1 MSNNVDYFSK
11 RLGFTR
17 KEIAEAIGKSTRTVS
32 AKVNNVIPWTQL
44 EIAQVTELFKTKDHR
59 LNVEVIFFS
68 ELYSRMEN

>member
-44 EIAQVTELFKTKDHR
+44 EIAQVTELLRTKDQR

-68 ELYSRMEN
+68 ELYSIMEN

>member
-17 KEIAEAIGKSTRTVS
+17 KEIAKAIGKSTRTVS

-44 EIAQVTELFKTKDHR
+44 EIAQVTELLRTKDKR
-59 LNVEVIFFS
+59 LNVEVFFFS
-68 ELYSRMEN
+68 ELYSIMEN

>member
-17 KEIAEAIGKSTRTVS
+17 KEIAKAIGKSTRTVS

-44 EIAQVTELFKTKDHR
+44 EIAQVTELLRTKDHR

-68 ELYSRMEN
+68 ELYSIMEN

>member
-17 KEIAEAIGKSTRTVS
+17 KEIAKASGKSTRTVS
-32 AKVNNVIPWTQL
+32 AKVNHVIPWTQL
-44 EIAQVTELFKTKDHR
+44 EIAQVTELLRTKDKR

-68 ELYSRMEN
+68 ELYSIMEN

>member
-17 KEIAEAIGKSTRTVS
+17 KEIAKAIGKSTRTVS

-44 EIAQVTELFKTKDHR
+44 EIAQVTELLRTKDKR

-68 ELYSRMEN
+68 ELYSIMEN

>member
-17 KEIAEAIGKSTRTVS
+17 KEIAKAIGKSTRTVS

-44 EIAQVTELFKTKDHR
+44 EIAQVTELLRTKDKR

-68 ELYSRMEN
+68 DLYSIMEN

>member
-44 EIAQVTELFKTKDHR
+44 EIAQVTELFRTKDQR

-68 ELYSRMEN
+68 ELYSIMEN